1 VPGLAGRLLRLAT
14 LDLRP
19 LRRRDFR
26 LLFAGQLLSFMGTQ
40 FTEVAIPFQVFQL
53 THSTFALGLVGL
65 VQLVPVLA
73 FAFLGGAL
81 ADARD
86 RRAMVL
92 LTELAFTLLSLL
104 LLVNALFPHPQLLAI
119 YVIAALQAGLFAL
132 QRPSL
137 DAMLPRLVPSEEL
150 TAAGALSQVRGGVGL
165 VVGPALAGV
174 VIALAGLPAAYAVDV
189 VSFGISLLALAL
201 MRAMPPALDAARPS
215 LRRVKEGLVYARSRP
230 ELLGTYLVDMVAMFF
245 GFPTALFPAVAAVF
259 GGPAVLGLLFSAPAV
274 GGLVASATSGWT
286 SRVSRHGLGVIV
298 AAICWG
304 LAIAAFGFAPSL
316 QVALACLALAG
327 AADSVSGIFRQVIWN
342 QTVPDHLRGRLA
354 SIELVSYSS
363 GPLLGDFE
371 AGVVASLFNLRVSIV
386 SGGILCVAGC
396 ALCALL
402 LPGFR
407 AYDARVWAARSR
419 GSDAGL
425 DKQG

>member
-1 VPGLAGRLLRLAT
+1 MPGLAGRLLRLAT

-26 LLFAGQLLSFMGTQ
+26 LLFAGQLLSFMGSR

-86 RRAMVL
+86 RRTMML
-92 LTELAFTLLSLL
+92 LTDLAFALLSLL
-104 LLVNALFPHPQLLAI
+104 LLVNAVFPHPQLLAI

-137 DAMLPRLVPSEEL
+137 NAMLPRLVPSEEL
-150 TAAGALSQVRGGVGL
+150 TAAGALAQVQGGIGF
-165 VVGPALAGV
+165 VVGPALAGG
-174 VIALAGLPAAYAVDV
+174 VIALAGLPAAYAVDA
-189 VSFGISLLALAL
+189 VSFGFSLLALAL
-201 MRAMPPALDAARPS
+201 MRAMPPALEAARPS
-215 LRRVKEGLVYARSRP
+215 LRRVKEGLDYARSRP

-245 GFPTALFPAVAAVF
+245 AFPSALFPAVAAVF
-259 GGPAVLGLLFSAPAV
+259 GGPAVLGLLFSAPAL
-274 GGLVASATSGWT
+274 GGLLASATSGWT

-304 LAIAAFGFAPSL
+304 LAITAFGFAPSL
-316 QVALACLALAG
+316 PVALVCLALAG

-342 QTVPDHLRGRLA
+342 QTIPDHLRGRLA

-407 AYDARVWAARSR
+407 AYDARVWEARSR

-425 DKQG
+425 DKEG